1 MQSRGDI
8 YDELRVYLSKVENP
22 TIFEVGCHQGEDSHI
37 VFNCCKG
44 YALYYAFEPVPTNV
58 VAVKT
63 KLHVPE
69 NINFNLC
76 ELAVSDVAGK
86 SSFNVSG
93 GIHPNGLENTMAGS
107 LKKPKNVKTNFPFIE
122 FDQTIEVYTTTID
135 EFSKNNNILKIDF
148 IWCDIQGC
156 EYDMIVGA
164 KNMLPNIGMMLLE
177 YSDVELYEGEKGCDE
192 ILKLLGDNW
201 QLVVKTNEDILVK
214 NINYGQ

>member
-8 YDELRVYLSKVENP
+8 YNEIRAFLARIQNP

-37 VFNCCKG
+37 VFNCCNGK
-44 YALYYAFEPVPTNV
+44 ATYYAFEPVPTNIT
-58 VAVKT
+58 AIKN

-76 ELAVSDVAGK
+76 ELAVSDTVGK
-86 SSFNVSG
+86 STFNVSG
-93 GIHPNGLENTMAGS
+93 GTHPNGLENTMAGS
-107 LKKPKNVKTNFPFIE
+107 LKKPKNVKSSFPFIE
-122 FDQTIEVYTTTID
+122 FEQTIEVSTTTID
-135 EFSKNNNILKIDF
+135 EFSKNHAIPKIDF

-164 KNMLPNIGMMLLE
+164 KEMLPNIGMMLLE
-177 YSDVELYEGEKGCDE
+177 YSDIELYEGEKGCDE

-214 NINYGQ
+214 NKNYGK